1 MKSYVDVAVPPLPN
15 PLSYRVDPSVKGAK
29 VGARVTVPLGRRTSV
44 GYIVSCSDSPT
55 YKSEDNQTPLLEAVD
70 IKSID
75 SSIPPEPCFSPSQ
88 LNFFRKVSS
97 YYGSCLSQVI
107 DVAIPPSAPTK
118 KVKIISLINA
128 SLWTQESRS
137 KKISIILEIL
147 KEQNGKILLSELNRK
162 IKSSAASLK
171 KLSELGVVSIE
182 ELESAYPDGN
192 LGEAP
197 IWARTEVELNSHQ
210 DSAVKAIINS
220 STNGEFK
227 TFLLHGVT
235 GSGKT
240 EVYIEAAKSVLAQ
253 GKSVIVIVPEI
264 ALTPQLID
272 RFRARLGN
280 NIGTLHSGLNK
291 RIRWH
296 SWQNLLNQKSFMA
309 IGARSAIFAPV
320 ENIGLI
326 IVDEEHDSSFK
337 QSEGLRYNA
346 RDMAILRA
354 QLANCPVVLGSAT
367 PSLES
372 YYRAR
377 FGKYSL
383 IELPNRHAAS
393 QHLPIEVVNLSTIK
407 PWEMPS
413 PNISPILLKSI
424 EDAISRREQVFLLY
438 NRRGFASFMQC
449 DKCGDC
455 VECPQCSVSLT
466 YHQHKHSLVCHYCGS
481 QITPPEFCSK
491 CIEAGQKEPGKLE
504 RHGGGTE
511 RVFDEI
517 ANLFPDVQVDRLDR
531 DTATSA
537 DAYKNILNRVRSG
550 ETGILVGTQ
559 MIAKG
564 HDLPNVTLVGVVDCD
579 VGIHM
584 PDFRA
589 SERAF
594 QLLTQVAGRAGRG
607 EKSGKVILQTRTPH
621 HSAIRKTVENDFVGF
636 AKLELGQRQK
646 LNYPPFS
653 KLLRILASSPEQS
666 YIEPYL
672 CGVRD
677 EITKTIEEL
686 GLNVKILGPTT
697 APLHKIKGLFR
708 CHLLLKSDSS
718 ASLNKILHSTCLRI
732 RPNKNIKLVFDVDPY
747 DMM

>member
-1 MKSYVDVAVPPLPN
+1 MKPFVDVAVPPLPN
-15 PLSYRVDPSVKGAK
+15 PLSYRVDPSVVGAA
-29 VGARVTVPLGRRTSV
+29 VGARVQVPLGRRTSV

-55 YKSEDNQTPLLEAVD
+55 YKPESEEDQTSFLEGSE

-75 SSIPPEPCFSPSQ
+75 PSIPPEPCFSPAQ
-88 LNFFRKVSS
+88 LNFFKKVSS
-97 YYGSCLSQVI
+97 YYGASLSQVI
-107 DVAIPPSAPTK
+107 DVAIPPSAPAK
-118 KVKIISLINA
+118 RSKVISLVNK
-128 SLWTQESRS
+128 SGLDEKS
-137 KKISIILEIL
+137 KKISAIFEVI
-147 KEQNGKILLSELNRK
+147 KEHQGRISLLELNRR
-162 IKSSAASLK
+162 IKSAAPSLK
-171 KLSELGVVSIE
+171 KLSDLGIIKIE
-182 ELESAYPDGN
+182 EVDNTDS
-192 LGEAP
+192 LGDLGDAP
-197 IWARTEVELNSHQ
+197 SWAATSVALNPHQ
-210 DSAVKAIINS
+210 DKAVTAIINS
-220 STNGEFK
+220 SAKSEFK
-227 TFLLHGVT
+227 TFLLHGIT

-240 EVYIEAAKSVLAQ
+240 EVYIEAAKNVLAQ
-253 GKSVIVIVPEI
+253 GKSVVVIVPEI

-296 SWQNLLNQKSFMA
+296 SWQNLLNKKSFMA

-326 IVDEEHDSSFK
+326 IVDEEHDGSFK

-354 QLANCPVVLGSAT
+354 QLENCPVVLGSAT

-377 FGKYSL
+377 FGKYTL
-383 IELPNRHAAS
+383 IELPTRHAAT
-393 QHLPIEVVNLSTIK
+393 QHLPVEVVDLRTVK

-413 PNISPILLKSI
+413 PNISPVLLKNI
-424 EDAISRREQVFLLY
+424 EEAIARREQVFLLY

-466 YHQHKHSLVCHYCGS
+466 YHQHKNSLVCHYCGS
-481 QITPPEFCSK
+481 TIIPPEFCAK
-491 CIEAGQKEPGKLE
+491 CMEANKKDPGKLE

-511 RVFDEI
+511 RVFEEV
-517 ANLFPDVQVDRLDR
+517 ANLFPDVRVDRLDR

-537 DAYKNILNRVRSG
+537 EAYKDILNKVRSG

-607 EKSGKVILQTRTPH
+607 EKAGKVILQTRTPH
-621 HSAIRKTVENDFVGF
+621 HTAIIKTVENDFIGF

-646 LNYPPFS
+646 LGYTPFS
-653 KLLRILASSPEQS
+653 KLLRIVASSPEQS
-666 YIEPYL
+666 YLEPYL
-672 CGVRD
+672 SGVRD
-677 EITKTIEEL
+677 EIQKTIETQKL
-686 GLNVKILGPTT
+686 SVKVLGPST
-697 APLHKIKGLFR
+697 APLHKIKGLYR
-708 CHLLLKSDSS
+708 HHLLLKSDST

-732 RPNKNIKLVFDVDPY
+732 KANKNIKLVFDVDPY